1 MAKRIL
7 IYTNHFYPE
16 QFKINEIVDWISD
29 NGHQV
34 RVVTGIPN
42 YPSGK
47 FFKGYGFG
55 SFINSKYS
63 KNVIVNRLPLIPRG
77 SGNFFLLSINYISY
91 FFSTLFF
98 TIYLIIFVKKYD
110 KIFVHHTSPFLIAFH
125 PIIYGIFFKSEKIL
139 WDLDLWPDTLK
150 VIGVIKSKQ
159 LFTIVEALIK
169 FIYSFY
175 DKILI
180 GSKGFEE
187 ILKKRYSKEIIY
199 FPNWADKIIE
209 NNYQS
214 RKLNLSLPD
223 DHIKI
228 MYTGNIGIAQSFDKL
243 AKSIKKLK
251 KYKIFWIF
259 VGDGSYKNQFK
270 KELKNTISN
279 HQYLFI
285 NQIKI
290 NEIPS
295 YAKYADFMLIS
306 LKSNYLFEKTV
317 PAKLQTY
324 LALSKPVI
332 GLIEG
337 EAAEIIFDSKSG
349 FVDDSHNHNRLEFI
363 IQNILKMNKSQI
375 EQFGINGRKYYDL
388 KFNSKLRKKDLLKL
402 FND

>member
-1 MAKRIL
+1 
-7 IYTNHFYPE
+7 
-16 QFKINEIVDWISD
+16 
-29 NGHQV
+29 
-34 RVVTGIPN
+34 
-42 YPSGK
+42 
-47 FFKGYGFG
+47 
-55 SFINSKYS
+55 
-63 KNVIVNRLPLIPRG
+63 
-77 SGNFFLLSINYISY
+77 
-91 FFSTLFF
+91 
-98 TIYLIIFVKKYD
+98 
-110 KIFVHHTSPFLIAFH
+110 
-125 PIIYGIFFKSEKIL
+125 
-139 WDLDLWPDTLK
+139 
-150 VIGVIKSKQ
+150 
-159 LFTIVEALIK
+159 
-169 FIYSFY
+169 
-175 DKILI
+175 
-180 GSKGFEE
+180 
-187 ILKKRYSKEIIY
+187 
-199 FPNWADKIIE
+199 
-209 NNYQS
+209 
-214 RKLNLSLPD
+214 
-223 DHIKI
+223 